1 MVRRGILNTGRTG
14 ASVLVRWARCVGPAW
29 ASLLAFLAWVC
40 GAQAQSKSVTE
51 FQFHFG
57 DGYKLGSNSSLAS
70 GFAETTKRLGVTVD
84 HVTVGQVG
92 DIYFFI
98 NAFHDM
104 EPGSGKRNDYYGEFY
119 ANLSGRNFGLSFG
132 ENAAVRDLSFG
143 LGLNRGSVTTAI
155 LAGPRLSFNAKG
167 FRVLTLAAFAY
178 DRVRDSL
185 GRELDTTYQITLA
198 WDAPFEIGGQR
209 FSTKGFVDF
218 IGPQGAGVIRQINF
232 SPELRWDVGHA
243 MGGPP
248 DTHTLGLKYTFY
260 KNKFGIDGVEENSLS
275 LFYAIKF

>member
-1 MVRRGILNTGRTG
+1 MGL
-14 ASVLVRWARCVGPAW
+14 SVLVSWSRRVWVAW
-29 ASLLAFLAWVC
+29 LSSAVLAVWVSS
-40 GAQAQSKSVTE
+40 AQAQSKSVTE
-51 FQFHFG
+51 FQFYFG

-70 GFAETTKRLGVTVD
+70 GFAETTKRFGVTVD

-119 ANLSGRNFGLSFG
+119 ANLSGRNLGLLFG
-132 ENAAVRDLSFG
+132 EGAAVRDLSFG

-185 GRELDTTYQITLA
+185 GRDLDTTYQITLA
-198 WDAPFEIGGQR
+198 WDAPFNIGRHR

-218 IGPQGAGVIRQINF
+218 IGPQGTGVIRQVNF
-232 SPELRWDVGHA
+232 SPELRWDIGHA
-243 MGGPP
+243 MGSPTN
-248 DTHTLGLKYTFY
+248 THTLGLKYTFY
-260 KNKFGIDGVEENSLS
+260 KNKFGIDGVDENSLS